1 MALGML
7 NKDKAQ
13 NDDVDEDDAVRQ
25 HEKFYGNQESG
36 GQASSNNVGAAAA
49 MQAMKMFNGGSSEQA
64 KGGQNQFI
72 GMAMGQ
78 AAQLFDKQQAQGKTV
93 SVRFSQ
99 LNGLLLT
106 VSRIREL
113 PNRMLLRRLRRW
125 RSSSTS
131 RARLVVVLA
140 VAEARAVLEA
150 C

>member
-7 NKDKAQ
+7 NKDKAK
-13 NDDVDEDDAVRQ
+13 NDNVDEDDAVRQ
-25 HEKFYGNQESG
+25 HEKFYGNEGSG

-78 AAQLFDKQQAQGKTV
+78 AAQLFDKQQAQGYILTERRIP
-93 SVRFSQ
+93 VRRS
-99 LNGLLLT
+99 
-106 VSRIREL
+106 
-113 PNRMLLRRLRRW
+113 RMLLRKLRRW

-131 RARLVVVLA
+131 RVRRVVTLA
-140 VAEARAVLEA
+140 VAEALVVLGA